1 MGTSVSVVSYYIVHS
16 ISRLTCQWRMAQSF
30 LLTTL
35 FFCFLSQGSSLSIFI
50 PRPTAPPIY
59 PWSLFIPTFPTST
72 KLPNTIPTDPKWKK
86 VFSHD
91 TSGGL
96 FTNSDWKSKNTSN
109 SSALLYSILDTMED
123 YRLSDGTFHLKLCYP
138 LLKDGSSGCNE
149 WTQTSNPVIESNI
162 AGYKPIKID
171 FPLEFKGLG
180 VNIPEY
186 QENALI
192 DNKPYH
198 SWWFYPIG
206 AKSYWRGPNT
216 IPGPYLNDFTQNI
229 PVTKVVLSVVKPDPK
244 WKKIFSHDTSGGLFT
259 DSDWN
264 SKNAGNPSALL
275 YSILDT
281 MEDYRLSDGTFHLR
295 LCYPLLKDGSSGC
308 NEWTQ
313 TSNPVIQSNITG
325 YKPININFPLD
336 FKGLGVNIPKYQGDA
351 MIDYKPDH
359 PWWFYPVGANNYWGG
374 PNTIPGP
381 YLNDWAQNSPV
392 TKVVLSVVQPGSSN
406 LATTDIP
413 NTCYDTG
420 CKSHLGDEAECVY
433 VLQGNWSLI
442 NNEYKI
448 NTDYVPNLCR
458 G

>member
-96 FTNSDWKSKNTSN
+96 FRSDWKSKNTGN
-109 SSALLYSILDTMED
+109 S
-123 YRLSDGTFHLKLCYP
+123 
-138 LLKDGSSGCNE
+138 
-149 WTQTSNPVIESNI
+149 
-162 AGYKPIKID
+162 
-171 FPLEFKGLG
+171 
-180 VNIPEY
+180 
-186 QENALI
+186 
-192 DNKPYH
+192 
-198 SWWFYPIG
+198 
-206 AKSYWRGPNT
+206 
-216 IPGPYLNDFTQNI
+216 
-229 PVTKVVLSVVKPDPK
+229 
-244 WKKIFSHDTSGGLFT
+244 
-259 DSDWN
+259 
-264 SKNAGNPSALL
+264 SALL

-313 TSNPVIQSNITG
+313 TSNPVIQSDITG

-359 PWWFYPVGANNYWGG
+359 PWWFYPVGAKSYWGG

-381 YLNDWAQNSPV
+381 YLNDFAQNSPV
-392 TKVVLSVVQPGSSN
+392 TKVVLSVVKPDTCCDTVQLTSTDPAFLASKYEIFMGTYSLYTSNPSLNDRKVYKSGSTSYC
-406 LATTDIP
+406 L
-413 NTCYDTG
+413 
-420 CKSHLGDEAECVY
+420 
-433 VLQGNWSLI
+433 NWA
-442 NNEYKI
+442 N
-448 NTDYVPNLCR
+448 